1 MSEVTSYLFETKAL
15 KICPE
20 NKPFWYTS
28 GKIGPYY
35 INTHFIYGS
44 EQEANELLKFI
55 DAEKENKKE
64 LPKKIYEKTIEQYK
78 TSKIYKTVI
87 DEMIEKIKQNINI
100 NEIDFVSGGERR
112 DLFFSYTI
120 ADLLGKPHITIFKDL
135 TTVVTDSK
143 GNNIETNLEGKK
155 VLHVA
160 DLITEAV
167 SFTRN
172 WIPAIKQIGA
182 EIKWSIAVV
191 DRMQGGKDKL
201 QAENIKSYEII
212 RVDNEL
218 FEEALSLG
226 IINKEQLDM
235 LVKFKSNPD
244 GTMREF
250 LVAHP
255 EFLEDA
261 LKADEKTAGR
271 AKLCKDG
278 NLYNL

>member
-28 GKIGPYY
+28 GKIGPYF

-44 EQEANELLKFI
+44 EEEANELLKFI
-55 DAEKENKKE
+55 DAEKENKEE
-64 LPKKIYEKTIEQYK
+64 LPKKVYEKTMEQYR

-87 DEMIEKIKQNINI
+87 DEMIAKIKQNINVD
-100 NEIDFVSGGERR
+100 EIDFVSGGERR
-112 DLFFSYTI
+112 DWFFSYAI
-120 ADLLGKPHITIFKDL
+120 ADLLGKSHITIFKDL

-143 GNNIETNLEGKK
+143 GNNIEANLEGKK
-155 VLHVA
+155 VLHAA
-160 DLITEAV
+160 DLITEA
-167 SFTRN
+167 SSYIRA

-244 GTMREF
+244 GTMRDF

-255 EFLEDA
+255 EFLENA

>member
-28 GKIGPYY
+28 GKIGPYF

-44 EQEANELLKFI
+44 EAEANELLKFI
-55 DAEKENKKE
+55 DSEKENKKE
-64 LPKKIYEKTIEQYK
+64 LPKKIYEKTMEQYR

-100 NEIDFVSGGERR
+100 DEIDFVSGGERR
-112 DLFFSYTI
+112 DWFFSYAI

-143 GNNIETNLEGKK
+143 GNNIEANLEGKK
-155 VLHVA
+155 VLHAA
-160 DLITEAV
+160 DLITEA
-167 SFTRN
+167 SSYIRA
-172 WIPAIKQIGA
+172 WIPAIKQMGA

-201 QAENIKSYEII
+201 EAENIKSYEII

-261 LKADEKTAGR
+261 LKADEKTKAR
-271 AKLCKDG
+271 AKLCRDG

>member
-28 GKIGPYY
+28 GKIGPYF

-55 DAEKENKKE
+55 DEEKENKQE
-64 LPKKIYEKTIEQYK
+64 MPKKVYEKTAEQYR

-87 DEMIEKIKQNINI
+87 DEMKKKIEENINVD
-100 NEIDFVSGGERR
+100 EIDFVSGGERR
-112 DLFFSYTI
+112 DWFFSYAI

-135 TTVVTDSK
+135 STVVTDSK
-143 GNNIETNLEGKK
+143 GNNINADLTNKK

-160 DLITEAV
+160 DLITEA
-167 SFTRN
+167 SSYLRA

-182 EIKWSIAVV
+182 TIVWSMAVV

-201 QAENIKSYEII
+201 AAENIKSYEIL

-218 FEEALSLG
+218 FKEALNLG
-226 IINKEQLDM
+226 VINKEQLEM
-235 LVKFKSNPD
+235 LEKFKSDPD
-244 GTMREF
+244 GTMRAF
-250 LVAHP
+250 LIAHP
-255 EFLEDA
+255 EFLENA
-261 LKADEKTAGR
+261 LKADEKTAAR
-271 AKLCKDG
+271 AKLCVDG

>member
-28 GKIGPYY
+28 GKIGPYF

-44 EQEANELLKFI
+44 EEEANELLKFI
-55 DAEKENKKE
+55 DAEKENPKE
-64 LPKKIYEKTIEQYK
+64 LPKKVYEKTMEQYK

-87 DEMIEKIKQNINI
+87 DEMVEKIKQNINVA
-100 NEIDFVSGGERR
+100 EIDFVSGGERR
-112 DLFFSYTI
+112 DWFFSYAI

-143 GNNIETNLEGKK
+143 GNDIEADLENKK
-155 VLHVA
+155 VLHAA
-160 DLITEAV
+160 DLITEA
-167 SFTRN
+167 SSYMRA
-172 WIPAIKQIGA
+172 WIPAIKRIGA

-201 QAENIKSYEII
+201 QAENIESYEII

-218 FEEALSLG
+218 FNEALSLG
-226 IINKEQLDM
+226 IISKEQLDM

-244 GTMREF
+244 GTMRDF

-255 EFLEDA
+255 EFLENA
-261 LKADEKTAGR
+261 LKADEKTALR
-271 AKLCKDG
+271 AKLCIDG

>member
-1 MSEVTSYLFETKAL
+1 MSEVTSYLFETNAL

-28 GKIGPYY
+28 GKIGPYF

-55 DAEKENKKE
+55 DAEKENKE
-64 LPKKIYEKTIEQYK
+64 EMPKKIYEKTMEQYR
-78 TSKIYKTVI
+78 TNKIYKTVI
-87 DEMIEKIKQNINI
+87 DEMLETIKQNINVD
-100 NEIDFVSGGERR
+100 EIDFISGGERR
-112 DLFFSYTI
+112 DWFFSYAI
-120 ADLLGKPHITIFKDL
+120 SSLLQKPHITIFKDL
-135 TTVVTDSK
+135 STVATDCE
-143 GNNIETNLEGKK
+143 GNKIDTDFANKK

-160 DLITEAV
+160 DLITEA
-167 SFTRN
+167 SSYIRA
-172 WIPAIKQIGA
+172 WIPAIKSLGA
-182 EIKWSIAVV
+182 KIVWSMAVV

-201 QAENIKSYEII
+201 EAEGIKSYEII
-212 RVDNEL
+212 RVDNDL
-218 FEEALSLG
+218 FNEALKLG

-250 LVAHP
+250 LVSHP
-255 EFLEDA
+255 EFLENA

-271 AKLCKDG
+271 AKLCIDG